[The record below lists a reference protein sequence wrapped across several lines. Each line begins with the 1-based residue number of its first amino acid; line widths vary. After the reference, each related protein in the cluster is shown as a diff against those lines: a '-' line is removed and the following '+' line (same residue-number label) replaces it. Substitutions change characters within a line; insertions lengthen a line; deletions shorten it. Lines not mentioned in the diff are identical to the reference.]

1 MRLTAVSAWTVA
13 ALTALAALAAVG
25 AYLWR
30 SFDQPLPMGPSRVEF
45 RVTNGATARSIAR
58 AVRGAG
64 VEINELEFIAA
75 ARATGATRQLRA
87 GRYAI
92 DRGMSIN
99 ALVAMLKRG
108 DVLRER
114 LTVVEGST
122 FQDLRAQLA
131 STAELQHD
139 TGRLSDSQLLR
150 ALGASQAHAEG
161 LFAPDTYVFDPGSSE
176 LELLRRAYREQ
187 AERLARAWN
196 ERSPGLPYRDAYE
209 ALIMA
214 SIIEKETGRPDER
227 RLVAGVFVNRQ
238 RRGMA
243 LQTDPSVIYGLGG
256 RFDGRLHRRDLETDT
271 PYNTYLRAGLP
282 PTPIGLPGR
291 ASIEAALNPDKTTA
305 LYFVARGDGS
315 SEFSATLA
323 EHNRAVDR
331 YQRAGV
337 GSSGAPGQPG
347 LND

>member
-1 MRLTAVSAWTVA
+1 MRFRLPMRLTTASASILAVLA
-13 ALTALAALAAVG
+13 AVAALAAGG

-30 SFDQPLPMGPSRVEF
+30 SFERPLPMSAGRVEI
-45 RVTNGATARSIAR
+45 RVSNGATARSIAR

-64 VEINELEFIAA
+64 VEINELEFVAA

-92 DRGMSIN
+92 EPGMSIN
-99 ALVAMLKRG
+99 ALVSMLKRG

-114 LTVVEGST
+114 LTVVEGAT

-131 STAELQHD
+131 ATAELQHD
-139 TGRLSDSQLLR
+139 SGKLSDSQLLR
-150 ALGASQAHAEG
+150 ALGAPQAHAEG

-187 AERLARAWN
+187 ADRLARAWS
-196 ERSPGLPYRDAYE
+196 ERTADLPYRDPYE

-227 RLVAGVFVNRQ
+227 RLVAGVFVNRK
-238 RRGMA
+238 RRGMP
-243 LQTDPSVIYGLGG
+243 LQTDPTVIYGLGQ
-256 RFDGRLHRRDLETDT
+256 RFDGHLHRRDLEADT
-271 PYNTYLRAGLP
+271 PYNTYLRPGLP
-282 PTPIGLPGR
+282 PTPIALPGR
-291 ASIEAALNPDKTTA
+291 ASIEAALNPEKTSA

-315 SEFSATLA
+315 SEF
-323 EHNRAVDR
+323 
-331 YQRAGV
+331 
-337 GSSGAPGQPG
+337 
-347 LND
+347 